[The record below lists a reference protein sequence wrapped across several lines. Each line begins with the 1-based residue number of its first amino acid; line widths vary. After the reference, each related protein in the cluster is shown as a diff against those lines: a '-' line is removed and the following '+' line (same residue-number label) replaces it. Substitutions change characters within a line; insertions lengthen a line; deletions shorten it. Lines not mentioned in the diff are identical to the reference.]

1 MKFSMILTKY
11 VPLFSTLKQPQQ
23 QTQQQQQQQQ
33 KKVSMTLRIS
43 GNDAVTTYDA
53 SAPSPLMAVH
63 DR

>member
-23 QTQQQQQQQQ
+23 QTQQQQQQ